1 MDLPHPHKNSKKHLF
16 VLVYEKLTSLVKMI
30 VMSEN
35 LIGLSVGD
43 IQKIQVA
50 IINRYWG
57 LKKQFPKSNY
67 EIIMGGKVASVSAL
81 QNSFSHLHGW
91 DQAVQERLK

>member
-1 MDLPHPHKNSKKHLF
+1 MDLPHKNSKKHLF

-50 IINRYWG
+50 IINRYRG
-57 LKKQFPKSNY
+57 LKKQFPKPDY
-67 EIIMGGKVASVSAL
+67 EIIIGGKVADVSAL
-81 QNSFSHLHGW
+81 QRSFSNLRGW
-91 DQAVQERLK
+91 DRAIQEKLK